1 MQPSISDALT
11 YEIKRDIANRYFGFR
26 KLIEEDSL
34 ALSDKIRQYSVI
46 LEKRISFD
54 LIRIYI
60 LLRDEALIREFLALA
75 NLPEDIFYDPYLT
88 QSATIRQR
96 VFEGVRF
103 RGLTKKGCF
112 ANAVIDCYERL
123 VEHVE
128 QYREK
133 FAELV
138 ASQALIHS
146 EIDLFYRKNDL
157 SSILGFLR
165 SLDDSAISSIQGG
178 LEPNLAMDLEDK
190 LKITPPAPI
199 NQSLPVI
206 PPLVPLSA
214 IHQQLKKI
222 INTAFK
228 QQSPDV
234 HDYLSTKTLFA
245 RHAPQ

>member
-1 MQPSISDALT
+1 MQPSITDALT

-26 KLIEEDSL
+26 KLIEEDTL
-34 ALSDKIRQYSVI
+34 ALSEKICQYSVI

-60 LLRDEALIREFLALA
+60 LLRDESLIQEFLSLT
-75 NLPEDIFYDPYLT
+75 NIPEDIFYDPYLA
-88 QSATIRQR
+88 QSETIRQR

-103 RGLTKKGCF
+103 RGLTKRGCF
-112 ANAVIDCYERL
+112 ANAVVDCYERL

-138 ASQALIHS
+138 SCQELIHS
-146 EIDLFYRKNDL
+146 EIDLFYKKNDL

-165 SLDDSAISSIQGG
+165 SLGDSANSCLQGG
-178 LEPNLAMDLEDK
+178 MEPHISTDLEDK

-199 NQSLPVI
+199 SQSLPVI
-206 PPLVPLSA
+206 PPLVPLPA
-214 IHQQLKKI
+214 IRQQLNKI

-228 QQSPDV
+228 QQSPDI
-234 HDYLSTKTLFA
+234 HDYLSTKTLFS
-245 RHAPQ
+245 RHTP